1 MMEKEYDLV
10 HFTGGRSHC
19 IFVAVCLW
27 LLVDFSEGQK
37 TIAGRVGL
45 ENSKGLFF
53 SLLQN
58 F

>member
-1 MMEKEYDLV
+1 MTLYIL
-10 HFTGGRSHC
+10 TGGRSHC

-37 TIAGRVGL
+37 TVAGRVGL